1 MERGKYTKYALLGP
15 TLIIVVAVS
24 IYPVIFAFT
33 TSFRDWRLARSLT
46 PGEFV
51 GLDNYTRAFQ
61 DENFINSMVVTTEF
75 VIISVSLSIILGLL
89 FAVILQRRTRLTS
102 IAKIALILPFA
113 VAPAIRG
120 FTWRFMLNPQF
131 GAFDALVD
139 TFIPFMADIS
149 WLSEPFWALLMLAIT
164 EVWGWSSLVAL
175 MFLGALGT
183 INPEITEA
191 ASLDGA
197 NEWQIFWRVTIP
209 MLYPIILLVTL
220 LRIIFSLKIFDQVV
234 TLTGGG
240 PGNAT
245 ETLNFFV
252 YKNGF
257 RFFDMGYASALGYIL
272 MVIMLVAAYFYV
284 RSLLR
289 SE

>member
-1 MERGKYTKYALLGP
+1 MQRGKYEKYLLLGP
-15 TLIIVVAVS
+15 TLLIVLIVS
-24 IYPVIFAFT
+24 LYPMYFALI

-46 PGEFV
+46 PEDFV
-51 GLDNYTRAFQ
+51 GLANYTRAFQ
-61 DENFINSMVVTTEF
+61 DENFINSLLVTTEF
-75 VIISVSLSIILGLL
+75 VIISVSMSIVLGLL
-89 FAVILQRRTRLTS
+89 FAVILQRRNWLTGLT
-102 IAKIALILPFA
+102 KIVLILPFG
-113 VAPAIRG
+113 VAPALRG
-120 FTWRFMLNPQF
+120 FTWRFMLNPSY
-131 GAFDALVD
+131 GAFDKLVD
-139 TFIPFMADIS
+139 FVLPFMADIA
-149 WLSEPFWALLMLAIT
+149 WLSEPFWALVMLAIT
-164 EVWGWSSLVAL
+164 EVWGWSPLVAL

-197 NEWQIFWRVTIP
+197 NEWQTFWRITIP
-209 MLYPIILLVTL
+209 MISPIILLVTL

-245 ETLNFFV
+245 ETLNYFV

-272 MVIMLVAAYFYV
+272 MAMMFVAAFFYV
-284 RSLLR
+284 RSLL
-289 SE
+289 EEG